1 MSVRLV
7 LGTRGSALAL
17 AQTRLVIEALGG
29 VGESQVVRT
38 AGDTSTRPL
47 HELGDGV
54 FVTALEDALHAGTI
68 DAAVHSL
75 KDLPTGERPGL
86 MIAAILPREDPRD
99 VLVTTTR
106 GGLASLVPHARVG
119 TSSPRR
125 DAALRAVRP
134 DIVTGPI
141 RGNVETRLQKVA
153 LGDHDAT
160 VLALAGLRRLGLAVA
175 DLEILGLDV
184 MLPAPGQGAIAVQC
198 RADDDATR
206 DRLATID
213 HRPSRSTTDA
223 ERELLRLLGGSCDL
237 ALGALG
243 RIDGLDLTLDALLD
257 GRRASA
263 VGQDP
268 LAVARLVVARLA
280 APADVGA
287 FDAI

>member
-1 MSVRLV
+1 MSAPRHPLV

-38 AGDTSTRPL
+38 TGDVSTQPL

-54 FVTALEDALHAGTI
+54 FVTALEDALRAGTI

-75 KDLPTGERPGL
+75 KDLPTGPRPGL
-86 MIAAILPREDPRD
+86 MIAAILEREDPRD
-99 VLVTTTR
+99 VLITTSR

-153 LGDHDAT
+153 RGDHDAT
-160 VLALAGLRRLGLAVA
+160 VLALAGMRRLGLAVGEE
-175 DLEILGLDV
+175 EILSLAV

-198 RADDDATR
+198 RADDEATR
-206 DRLATID
+206 DRLAAID
-213 HRPSRSTTDA
+213 HRPTRSTTDA

-243 RIDGLDLTLDALLD
+243 RIAGQDLVLDALLD

-263 VGQDP
+263 VGRDP
-268 LAVARLVVARLA
+268 LALARAVAADLS
-280 APADVGA
+280 DVGA
-287 FDAI
+287 LDAV

>member
-141 RGNVETRLQKVA
+141 RGNVETRLQQVA

>member
-1 MSVRLV
+1 VSAPLL

-17 AQTRLVIEALGG
+17 AQTRLVLEALGG
-29 VGESQVVRT
+29 AGETQVVRT
-38 AGDTSTRPL
+38 AGDLSTRPL

-54 FVTALEDALHAGTI
+54 FVTALEDALRGGTI

-75 KDLPTGERPGL
+75 KDLPTGPRPGL
-86 MIAAILPREDPRD
+86 VIAAILPREDPRD
-99 VLVTTTR
+99 VLITTAR
-106 GGLASLVPHARVG
+106 GGLATLVPHARVG

-153 LGDHDAT
+153 RGDHDAT
-160 VLALAGLRRLGLAVA
+160 VLALAGMRRLGLAVA
-175 DLEILGLDV
+175 DDEILTFAV

-198 RADDDATR
+198 RADDEATR
-206 DRLATID
+206 DRLAAID
-213 HRPSRSTTDA
+213 HQPTRFTTDA

-243 RIDGLDLTLDALLD
+243 RIEGQDLVLDALLD
-257 GRRASA
+257 GRRVRA
-263 VGQDP
+263 VGRDA
-268 LAVARLVVARLA
+268 LALARVVAADL
-280 APADVGA
+280 ADVGA
-287 FDAI
+287 LDAV

>member
-1 MSVRLV
+1 VSAPLL

-17 AQTRLVIEALGG
+17 AQTRLVLEALGG
-29 VGESQVVRT
+29 AGETQVVRT
-38 AGDTSTRPL
+38 AGDLSTRPL

-54 FVTALEDALHAGTI
+54 FVTALEDALRAGTI

-75 KDLPTGERPGL
+75 KDLPTGPRPGL
-86 MIAAILPREDPRD
+86 VIAAILPREDPRD
-99 VLVTTTR
+99 VLVTTAR
-106 GGLASLVPHARVG
+106 GGLATLVPHARVG

-153 LGDHDAT
+153 RGDHDAT
-160 VLALAGLRRLGLAVA
+160 VLALAGMRRLGLAVA
-175 DLEILGLDV
+175 DDEILTFAV

-198 RADDDATR
+198 RADDEATR
-206 DRLATID
+206 DRLAAID
-213 HRPSRSTTDA
+213 HQPTRFTTDA

-243 RIDGLDLTLDALLD
+243 RIEGQDLVLDALLD
-257 GRRASA
+257 GRRVRA
-263 VGQDP
+263 VGRDA
-268 LAVARLVVARLA
+268 LALARVVAADLA
-280 APADVGA
+280 HVGA
-287 FDAI
+287 LDAV